1 MERTL
6 QVIDKYLGWVYVNM
20 FTVITDSGDFIQG
33 LKRLLIKE
41 MQSIIDL
48 IFDFGLKVCVAFIA
62 LDIFL
67 YYFYTPVN
75 IIPLTSKVIA
85 LLFILTFKYNVNKT
99 IAQSITRIKKKKA
112 H

>member
-20 FTVITDSGDFIQG
+20 FTVITDSG
-33 LKRLLIKE
+33 
-41 MQSIIDL
+41 DL